1 MPYQP
6 SQKSS
11 ARCALALIALGCSP
25 LSWALQAPSKVQVPT
40 LAYDDQHIILVWGK
54 TR

>member
-25 LSWALQAPSKVQVPT
+25 LSWGAASTVKSASTDPGL
-40 LAYDDQHIILVWGK
+40 
-54 TR
+54 